1 MGKKRLLS
9 LCIPILWCIM
19 LLVLLMGATYAWF
32 TFDPYTNVEPLSG
45 TVGDGDTTLLIAANP
60 DDIFS
65 AQCLLPKDYSEGLLP
80 VSTSDL
86 QHFYRAY
93 AHDRLGI
100 ALSYKE
106 VTESVEED
114 VIHGKIYLKSLK
126 DDCNV
131 YLYQPQLYFGEDDQ
145 MLAALRLGLR
155 FTTQEGVD
163 TYIFSLDD
171 WVDGLTATE
180 IMTTPEEDVVVS
192 GIVGKSSP
200 EYIKDIALGLNR
212 YSAIPNEER
221 PKFPKPGEQKLCT
234 LQAEEIGEV
243 EYWLYLEG
251 CDSNCINEV
260 QNREVSLQLSFAG
273 VTVKPKEEE

>member
-1 MGKKRLLS
+1 MQKKRLLS

-19 LLVLLMGATYAWF
+19 LSVLLVGATYAWF
-32 TFDPYTNVEPLSG
+32 TFDPFTNVETLSG
-45 TVGDGDTTLLIAANP
+45 TIGEGDTTLLIAASP
-60 DDIFS
+60 DDTFS
-65 AQCLLPKDYSEGLLP
+65 TQCPLPKDYSEGLLP

-93 AHDRLGI
+93 SHDKKGI
-100 ALSYKE
+100 VISCKE
-106 VTESVEED
+106 VTERIDED
-114 VIHGKIYLKSLK
+114 AIHGKLYLKSLK

-131 YLYQPQLYFGEDDQ
+131 YLYQPELYFGEDHQ

-155 FTTQEGVD
+155 FTTEEGVD
-163 TYIFSLDD
+163 TYVFSLDD
-171 WVDGLTATE
+171 LENSLTAVE
-180 IMTTPEEDVVVS
+180 KMTTPEGDVVVS

-200 EYIKDIALGLNR
+200 EYIKDIAEGLNR
-212 YSAIPNEER
+212 YSAIPNAER

-234 LQAEEIGEV
+234 LQTEEIAEV

-251 CDSNCINEV
+251 CDPNCINEV

-273 VTVKPKEEE
+273 VTVKPEGEE